1 MNHRGKEFLMKRI
14 MVVAMAALMVAM
26 LPSLALAD
34 RDVRKI
40 ERSFDLKKGGNLD
53 IDIKLGGDIII
64 EGWDRDEVSVKVLI
78 SGAHRD
84 DIEVDFDETRSGLEI
99 SARADRHRDIR
110 ANCDLYIKVPEK
122 FDIEFETLGG
132 DVSIKGVEGEIS
144 GQTMGGDVDCEGLS
158 GNLAITTMGGDISV
172 IDSEVDGKVKTM
184 GGDVDIRN
192 VKGDLKGSTMG
203 GDVTYAD
210 VVRTGKSDKEVS
222 ISTMGGDLALD
233 YAGKNVRAKTFG
245 GDIDVTRAEKIDVVT
260 MGGDISVKEAPEG
273 AKVKTMGGD
282 IEIGTAGGYVDAET
296 MGGDITVDDV
306 DGWVRAVTMGG
317 DVEVTMTGDP
327 DKGDRDVEIKSMGG
341 DIDLTVPKGLS
352 MKFDIEI
359 QWTKNADRKPKIVS
373 SLGIDV
379 EETKDWVKKH
389 GSKRKYIYGTG
400 EVGGGKNLV
409 KIRTIN
415 GDVRIKEE

>member
-1 MNHRGKEFLMKRI
+1 MKRT
-14 MVVAMAALMVAM
+14 MVIALSALLVVMLPVLAMAKK
-26 LPSLALAD
+26 
-34 RDVRKI
+34 DVRKV
-40 ERSFDLKKGGNLD
+40 EKSFELKKGGNLD
-53 IDIKLGGDIII
+53 IDIRLGGDITI
-64 EGWDRDEVSVKVLI
+64 EGWDRDEVSVKASI
-78 SGAHRD
+78 SGRHRD
-84 DIEVDFDETRSGLEI
+84 EVDLDFDETRSGLEI
-99 SARADRHRDIR
+99 SAGIGRHGDIK
-110 ANCDLYIKVPEK
+110 ASCDLYIMVPAEY
-122 FDIEFETLGG
+122 DIEFETLGG

-144 GQTMGGDVDCEGLS
+144 GRTMGGDVDFERLA
-158 GNLAITTMGGDISV
+158 GNLDVTTMGGDISV
-172 IDSEVDGKVKTM
+172 TDSEVDGKVKTM

-203 GDVTYAD
+203 GDVTYKD
-210 VVRTGKSDKEVS
+210 VVRSGKGDKEVS
-222 ISTMGGDLALD
+222 ISTMGGDLVLD
-233 YAGKNVRAKTFG
+233 YAGKNVTAKTYG
-245 GDIDVTRAEKIDVVT
+245 GDIDVDRAEKIDVVT
-260 MGGDISVKEAPEG
+260 MGGDIRVKKAPEG

-282 IEIGTAGGYVDAET
+282 IEIGSASNYVDAET

-327 DKGDRDVEIKSMGG
+327 GTGDRDIEIKSMGG

-373 SLGIDV
+373 SLGIV
-379 EETKDWVKKH
+379 IEETKDWVKKH

-415 GDVRIKEE
+415 GDVRIKED